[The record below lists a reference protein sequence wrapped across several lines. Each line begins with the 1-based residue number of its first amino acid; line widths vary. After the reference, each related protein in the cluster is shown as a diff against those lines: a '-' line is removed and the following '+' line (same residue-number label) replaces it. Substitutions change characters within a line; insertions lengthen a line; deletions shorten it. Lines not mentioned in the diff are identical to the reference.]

1 MGEEVPESPE
11 DVPESPEDVP
21 RSLSLGERFSSVSV
35 DWWATA
41 VAGAIVALAVANV
54 LPKIPW

>member
-35 DWWATA
+35 DWWATL
-41 VAGAIVALAVANV
+41 VAGVPARFIRRL
-54 LPKIPW
+54 

>member
-1 MGEEVPESPE
+1 MGEGGPNDGREEQAEQRPGWPA
-11 DVPESPEDVP
+11 
-21 RSLSLGERFSSVSV
+21 RLASVSV

-41 VAGAIVALAVANV
+41 VAGVIVALAVANV